1 MAPCIIWGAA
11 SGCAGGRR
19 GRDRASPTR
28 IPLGLR
34 GFHFWRTS
42 GFFGLGFKGSAG
54 LLPTRHQ
61 GSRTAASRLFLPAW
75 TGPSTLADPVING
88 AKVCVVL
95 PAFNA
100 ARTLA
105 RTLEGLDRALID
117 EVIVV
122 DDASTDETREITRR
136 LGVRYAFHRRNHGYG
151 GNQKTCYALALETG
165 SDIVVMLHPDYQYEP
180 RLVPALAHMVAS
192 GVYDVA
198 LGSRILGKGA
208 INGGMPRYKYVS
220 NRFLTLAQNILIGQ
234 KLSEFHSG
242 YRAFSRKVIETL
254 PLLSNSDDFLFDN
267 QMLVQCHWWDFRI
280 AEISCP
286 TKYFAEASSINLRN
300 SLKYGL
306 GTLGVSTRCLLSR
319 WGLRPPVYLDRD
331 SGPKHTL
338 SVDAIRERI
347 AETNFSV

>member
-1 MAPCIIWGAA
+1 
-11 SGCAGGRR
+11 
-19 GRDRASPTR
+19 
-28 IPLGLR
+28 
-34 GFHFWRTS
+34 
-42 GFFGLGFKGSAG
+42 
-54 LLPTRHQ
+54 
-61 GSRTAASRLFLPAW
+61 
-75 TGPSTLADPVING
+75 
-88 AKVCVVL
+88 
-95 PAFNA
+95 
-100 ARTLA
+100 
-105 RTLEGLDRALID
+105 
-117 EVIVV
+117 
-122 DDASTDETREITRR
+122 
-136 LGVRYAFHRRNHGYG
+136 
-151 GNQKTCYALALETG
+151 
-165 SDIVVMLHPDYQYEP
+165 
-180 RLVPALAHMVAS
+180 
-192 GVYDVA
+192 
-198 LGSRILGKGA
+198 
-208 INGGMPRYKYVS
+208 MPRYKYVS

-242 YRAFSRKVIETL
+242 YRAFSRKVLETL